1 MNKITIDHQFGIQS
15 EMRLLPVF
23 QKFFKDE
30 TIERIKNPRA
40 SFDYSGD
47 NKFIELKTRRCLSIT
62 YPDTIIPSS
71 KLKNIKPD
79 VNYYFVFKFTDKM
92 LYCKY
97 EPFRFSG
104 FRQGENSRF
113 DRGRE
118 EKQLYYFIP
127 INFLTELIYEEPDS
141 ENNFVVE
148 F

>member
-1 MNKITIDHQFGIQS
+1 
-15 EMRLLPVF
+15 
-23 QKFFKDE
+23 
-30 TIERIKNPRA
+30 
-40 SFDYSGD
+40 
-47 NKFIELKTRRCLSIT
+47 
-62 YPDTIIPSS
+62 
-71 KLKNIKPD
+71 
-79 VNYYFVFKFTDKM
+79 M

-127 INFLTELIYEEPDS
+127 INFLTELIYEEPDP